1 MTPAD
6 IIEIAAGVAGVS
18 PGDITSHS
26 RKATVVNAR
35 TAAVY
40 AMHMAGWSST
50 EIGKAFG
57 CTHASALH
65 HIHRGTIVMQDRRFY
80 PTLHDLV
87 AEVVKRAKAND
98 TKTAN
103 H

>member
-6 IIEIAAGVAGVS
+6 IIDITSGVAGVS

-35 TAAVY
+35 TAAIY
-40 AMHMAGWSST
+40 AMHAAGWSST
-50 EIGKAFG
+50 EIGEALG
-57 CTHASALH
+57 CTHSAALH

-80 PTLHDLV
+80 PALHDMI
-87 AEVVKRAKAND
+87 AEVVKRQQIL
-98 TKTAN
+98 
-103 H
+103 

>member
-6 IIEIAAGVAGVS
+6 IIKIAALFGGVS
-18 PGDITSHS
+18 PRDITSHS
-26 RKATVVNAR
+26 RKAAVVNAR

-65 HIHRGTIVMQDRRFY
+65 HIQRGTIVMQDRRFY
-80 PTLHDLV
+80 PALHDLIADV
-87 AEVVKRAKAND
+87 LKKLKSND
-98 TKTAN
+98 KTAN
-103 H
+103 N

>member
-6 IIEIAAGVAGVS
+6 IIDITAGVAGVS

-26 RKATVVNAR
+26 RKAAVVNSR
-35 TAAVY
+35 TAAIY
-40 AMHMAGWSST
+40 AMHAAGWSST

-65 HIHRGTIVMQDRRFY
+65 HIQRGTIVMQDRRFY

-87 AEVVKRAKAND
+87 AEVAK
-98 TKTAN
+98 KTRVN
-103 H
+103 FMTQ

>member
-6 IIEIAAGVAGVS
+6 IIATAAGVAGVT

-26 RKATVVNAR
+26 RKAAVVNAR

-50 EIGKAFG
+50 EIGNALG

-80 PTLHDLV
+80 PALHDLIADV
-87 AEVVKRAKAND
+87 LKKLKSND
-98 TKTAN
+98 KTAN

>member
-6 IIEIAAGVAGVS
+6 IIKIAALFGGVS
-18 PGDITSHS
+18 PRDITSHS

-65 HIHRGTIVMQDRRFY
+65 HIQRGTIVMQDRRFY
-80 PTLHDLV
+80 PALHDLIADV
-87 AEVVKRAKAND
+87 LKKLKSND
-98 TKTAN
+98 KTAN